1 MHRDLIGARSY
12 ELEILEFFGP
22 VAAHAQFLTG
32 PIAMNDVILDLSGI
46 EKHYQN
52 GDTVVR
58 ALDGVSLK
66 IHSGEFVAIMGQSGS
81 GKSTLMNIIGC
92 LDRPTSGSYRVL
104 GKEAAN
110 LSADELAALRRETF
124 GFVFQ
129 RYNLLATATAGENV
143 EIPSVYAGLPKQ
155 KRSQRANRL
164 LQRLGMADRTD
175 HRPAELSGGQQQRVA
190 IARALVNDPP
200 VILADEP
207 TGALDSKSGDEVLVL
222 LKELHAEG
230 RTIILITHAETVA
243 QHASRIVR
251 IQDGQILEDSGVVRK
266 ETSSPVDTEL
276 NLKSA
281 VTLAASIH
289 EALVTAWRS
298 LRVNIFRTVLTLLG
312 IIIGV
317 AAVVAMLAV
326 GEGSRQKVL
335 DRISSFGTNLMLI
348 RPGAAGIRNAGD
360 IVTLIPEDA
369 AAIRALPNIETALP
383 ERSGRMTVRFGNR
396 DYQTSVQGT
405 GEDFPKARDWKV
417 ADGQF
422 FNADDMKQY
431 APVVVLGRTV
441 AKTLFPDG
449 GEVVGNY
456 VLLKNVPF
464 LVIGV
469 MSEKGASPNGSDQ
482 DDVIFTP
489 INTGLVRLFGKSYL
503 SSITIKVADA
513 GDIVATQER
522 VENLLRERHRTEDF
536 SVRNMASFLQAAME
550 TQDTFTLLLGT
561 VAAISLLVG
570 GIGVMNIMLV
580 SVVERTREIGIR
592 MATGARMRDILLQFN
607 IEAAVVCAAGGLLG
621 ILVGVAAGM
630 ILRYSGMSVIF
641 SLTPAVLAFAC
652 ASATGLIFGYLP
664 ARKAARLDPVVAL
677 ASE

>member
-1 MHRDLIGARSY
+1 MSAI
-12 ELEILEFFGP
+12 ILE
-22 VAAHAQFLTG
+22 LT
-32 PIAMNDVILDLSGI
+32 DVH
-46 EKHYQN
+46 KHYQN
-52 GDTVVR
+52 GDTTVR
-58 ALDGVSLK
+58 ALDGVSLS
-66 IHSGEFVAIMGQSGS
+66 IERGEFVAIMGQSGS

-110 LSADELAALRRETF
+110 LSPDELAALRRETF

-143 EIPSVYAGLPKQ
+143 EIPSVYAGLAKH
-155 KRSQRANRL
+155 KRTERAVKL
-164 LQRLGMADRTD
+164 LERLGLGDRTD

-207 TGALDSKSGDEVLVL
+207 TGALDSHSGDEVLAL
-222 LKELHAEG
+222 LKQLHAEG
-230 RTIILITHAETVA
+230 RTIILITHAENVA
-243 QHASRIVR
+243 QHAGRIVR
-251 IQDGQILEDSGVVRK
+251 IQDGRILEDSGRMN
-266 ETSSPVDTEL
+266 EQAGTTAVDDRDL
-276 NLKSA
+276 RQGVS
-281 VTLAASIH
+281 LAASMQ

-298 LRVNIFRTVLTLLG
+298 LRVNLFRTVLTLLG

-348 RPGAAGIRNAGD
+348 RPGAAGIRNTGD
-360 IVTLIPEDA
+360 IATLVPDDA
-369 AAIRALPNIETALP
+369 AAIKALPNIEAALP
-383 ERSGRMTVRFGNR
+383 ERSGRATVRLGNI

-405 GEDFPKARDWKV
+405 GEDFPSARDWPV
-417 ADGQF
+417 GEGQF
-422 FNADDMKQY
+422 FNTDDAKHY
-431 APVVVLGRTV
+431 AAVVVLGRTV
-441 AKTLFPDG
+441 AKTMFPNGDSP
-449 GEVVGNY
+449 VVKY

-464 LVIGV
+464 LVTGV
-469 MSEKGASPNGSDQ
+469 MTEKGASPNGTDQ
-482 DDVIFTP
+482 DDVIFVP
-489 INTGLVRLFGKSYL
+489 ITTGLVRLFGKNYL
-503 SSITIKVADA
+503 SSITIKVKNAADIE
-513 GDIVATQER
+513 GTQQS
-522 VENLLRERHRTEDF
+522 VENLLRERHKTEDF

-607 IEAAVVCAAGGLLG
+607 IEAAVVCAAGGILG
-621 ILVGVAAGM
+621 ILIGIAAGM
-630 ILRYSGMSVIF
+630 ILRYSGMAVIF
-641 SLTPAVLAFAC
+641 SITPAVLAFAC

-664 ARKAARLDPVVAL
+664 ARKAAQLDPVIAL

>member
-1 MHRDLIGARSY
+1 MNAT
-12 ELEILEFFGP
+12 ILE
-22 VAAHAQFLTG
+22 LS
-32 PIAMNDVILDLSGI
+32 DLH
-46 EKHYQN
+46 KHYKN

-66 IHSGEFVAIMGQSGS
+66 IRRGEFVAIMGQSGS

-92 LDRPTSGSYRVL
+92 LDRPTAGSYKVL
-104 GKEAAN
+104 GREAAH
-110 LSADELAALRRETF
+110 LEPDELAALRRETF

-129 RYNLLATATAGENV
+129 KYNLLATATAGENV
-143 EIPSVYAGLPKQ
+143 EIPSVYAGLPKH
-155 KRSQRANRL
+155 KRSQRAIEL
-164 LQRLGMADRTD
+164 LEQLGLGDRID

-207 TGALDSKSGDEVLVL
+207 TGALDSKSGDEVLAL
-222 LKELHAEG
+222 LGKLHAEG
-230 RTIILITHAETVA
+230 RTIILITHAENIA
-243 QHASRIVR
+243 QNAERIVR
-251 IQDGQILEDSGVVRK
+251 LQDGRIIEDTGAGASADAATDEIGHELSDGVG
-266 ETSSPVDTEL
+266 
-276 NLKSA
+276 
-281 VTLAASIH
+281 LAASAQ
-289 EALVTAWRS
+289 EALTTAWRS
-298 LRVNIFRTVLTLLG
+298 LRVNLFRTSLTLLG

-348 RPGAAGIRNAGD
+348 RPGAAGMRNSGD
-360 IVTLIPEDA
+360 IATLVPDDA
-369 AAIRALPNIETALP
+369 EAIKALPNIETALP
-383 ERSGRMTVRFGNR
+383 ERNGRATVRFGNI

-405 GEDFPKARDWKV
+405 GAEFPSARDWPV
-417 ADGQF
+417 AEGVF
-422 FNADDMKQY
+422 FNTDDVKHY
-431 APVVVLGRTV
+431 AAIVVLGKTV

-449 GEVVGNY
+449 RDPIGKY
-456 VLLKNVPF
+456 ILMKNVPF

-469 MSEKGASPNGSDQ
+469 MSEKGASPFGSDQ
-482 DDVIFTP
+482 DDVIFVP
-489 INTGLVRLFGKSYL
+489 ITTGLVRIFGKNYL
-503 SSITIKVADA
+503 SSITIKVSDTT
-513 GDIVATQER
+513 DIQGTQAS
-522 VENLLRERHRTEDF
+522 VETLLKARHRTEDF
-536 SVRNMASFLQAAME
+536 SVRNMASYLQAAME

-592 MATGARMRDILLQFN
+592 MATGARMLDILLQFN
-607 IEAAVVCAAGGLLG
+607 IEAAVVCAAGGVLG
-621 ILVGVAAGM
+621 ILVGVGAGLV
-630 ILRYSGMSVIF
+630 LRTSGMAVIF
-641 SLTPAVLAFAC
+641 SITPALLAFVC

-664 ARKAARLDPVVAL
+664 ARQAAQLDPVVAL

>member
-1 MHRDLIGARSY
+1 MSAL
-12 ELEILEFFGP
+12 ILE
-22 VAAHAQFLTG
+22 LT
-32 PIAMNDVILDLSGI
+32 DVH
-46 EKHYQN
+46 KHYQN
-52 GDTVVR
+52 GDTTVR
-58 ALDGVSLK
+58 ALDGVSLS
-66 IHSGEFVAIMGQSGS
+66 IERGEFVAIMGQSGS
-81 GKSTLMNIIGC
+81 GTSTLMNIIGC

-110 LSADELAALRRETF
+110 LSPDELAALRRETF

-143 EIPSVYAGLPKQ
+143 EIPSVYAGLAKH
-155 KRSQRANRL
+155 KRTERAVKL
-164 LQRLGMADRTD
+164 LERLGLGDRTD

-207 TGALDSKSGDEVLVL
+207 TGALDSHSGDEVLAL
-222 LKELHAEG
+222 LKQLHAEG
-230 RTIILITHAETVA
+230 RTIILITHAENVA
-243 QHASRIVR
+243 QHAGRIVR
-251 IQDGQILEDSGVVRK
+251 IQDGRILEDSGRMN
-266 ETSSPVDTEL
+266 EQAGTTAVDDRDL
-276 NLKSA
+276 RQGVS
-281 VTLAASIH
+281 LAASMQ

-298 LRVNIFRTVLTLLG
+298 LRVNLFRTVLTLLG

-348 RPGAAGIRNAGD
+348 RPGAAGIRNTGD
-360 IVTLIPEDA
+360 IATLVPDDA
-369 AAIRALPNIETALP
+369 AAIKALPNIEAALP
-383 ERSGRMTVRFGNR
+383 ERSGRATVRLGNI

-405 GEDFPKARDWKV
+405 GEDFPSARDWPV
-417 ADGQF
+417 GEGQF
-422 FNADDMKQY
+422 FNTDDAKHY
-431 APVVVLGRTV
+431 AAVVVLGRTV
-441 AKTLFPDG
+441 AKTMFPNGDSP
-449 GEVVGNY
+449 VGKY

-464 LVIGV
+464 LVTGV
-469 MSEKGASPNGSDQ
+469 MTEKGASPNGTDQ
-482 DDVIFTP
+482 DDVIFVP
-489 INTGLVRLFGKSYL
+489 ITTGLVRLFGKNYL
-503 SSITIKVADA
+503 SSITIKVKNAADIE
-513 GDIVATQER
+513 GTQQS
-522 VENLLRERHRTEDF
+522 VENLLRERHKTEDF

-607 IEAAVVCAAGGLLG
+607 IEAAVVCAAGGILG
-621 ILVGVAAGM
+621 ILIGIAAGM
-630 ILRYSGMSVIF
+630 ILRYSGMAVIF
-641 SLTPAVLAFAC
+641 SITPAVLAFAC

-664 ARKAARLDPVVAL
+664 ARKAAQLDPVIAL

>member
-1 MHRDLIGARSY
+1 MKTP
-12 ELEILEFFGP
+12 ILELKNI
-22 VAAHAQFLTG
+22 H
-32 PIAMNDVILDLSGI
+32 
-46 EKHYQN
+46 KHYTN
-52 GDTVVR
+52 GGTMVR
-58 ALDGVSLK
+58 ALDGVSLT
-66 IHSGEFVAIMGQSGS
+66 IHRGEFVAIMGQSGS

-92 LDRPTSGSYRVL
+92 LDRPTSGSYLVL
-104 GKEAAN
+104 GAEAAH
-110 LSADELAALRRETF
+110 LSPDELAALRRETF

-143 EIPSVYAGLPKQ
+143 EIPSVYAGLSKQ
-155 KRSQRANRL
+155 KRVQRVSGL
-164 LQRLGMADRTD
+164 LQRLGLGDRTD

-207 TGALDSKSGDEVLVL
+207 TGALDSKSGEEVLAL

-230 RTIILITHAETVA
+230 RTIILITHAENVA
-243 QHASRIVR
+243 RRASRIVR
-251 IQDGQILEDSGVVRK
+251 IQDGQIFEDSGVAEK
-266 ETSSPVDTEL
+266 LTTETIGEENRNVGGVSF
-276 NLKSA
+276 
-281 VTLAASIH
+281 AASLQ

-298 LRVNIFRTVLTLLG
+298 LHVNLFRTVLTLLG

-326 GEGSRQKVL
+326 GEGSRQKVM
-335 DRISSFGTNLMLI
+335 DRISAFGTNLMLI
-348 RPGAAGIRNAGD
+348 RPGAAGIRNTGD
-360 IVTLIPEDA
+360 IITLVPEDA
-369 AAIRALPNIETALP
+369 AAIKGLPNIEAALP
-383 ERSGRMTVRFGNR
+383 ERSSRMTVRYGNI

-405 GEDFPKARDWKV
+405 GEDFPSARDWKV
-417 ADGQF
+417 AEGQF
-422 FNADDMKQY
+422 FHADDLKAY

-441 AKTLFPDG
+441 ARTLFPDG
-449 GEVVGNY
+449 RSPVGEY
-456 VLLKNVPF
+456 VLLRNVPF

-469 MSEKGASPNGSDQ
+469 MTEKGASPNGSDQ
-482 DDVIFTP
+482 DDVIFVP

-503 SSITIKVADA
+503 SSITVKVADTT
-513 GDIVATQER
+513 DIDATQASIEA
-522 VENLLRERHRTEDF
+522 LLKARHRTEDF
-536 SVRNMASFLQAAME
+536 SVRNMASILQAAME

-607 IEAAVVCAAGGLLG
+607 IEAAVVCAAGGVLG
-621 ILVGVAAGM
+621 IVVGVIAGM
-630 ILRYSGMSVIF
+630 VLRYTGMTVIF
-641 SLTPAVLAFAC
+641 SVTPAVLAFVC

-664 ARKAARLDPVVAL
+664 ARKAAQLDPVVAL

>member
-1 MHRDLIGARSY
+1 MTDT
-12 ELEILEFFGP
+12 ILE
-22 VAAHAQFLTG
+22 
-32 PIAMNDVILDLSGI
+32 LSEI
-46 EKHYQN
+46 HKHYSN
-52 GDTVVR
+52 GDTPVR
-58 ALDGVSLK
+58 ALDGVSLN
-66 IHSGEFVAIMGQSGS
+66 IHRGEFVAIMGQSGS

-104 GKEAAN
+104 GKEAAH
-110 LSADELAALRRETF
+110 LSSDELAALRRETF

-155 KRSQRANRL
+155 KRAARARQL
-164 LQRLGMADRTD
+164 LARLGLGDRTD

-190 IARALVNDPP
+190 VARALVNDPP

-207 TGALDSKSGDEVLVL
+207 TGALDSRSGEEVLAL
-222 LKELHAEG
+222 LNELHAEG
-230 RTIILITHAETVA
+230 RTIILITHAENVA
-243 QHASRIVR
+243 RHAGRIVQ
-251 IQDGQILEDSGVVRK
+251 IQDGRIIEDSAPLGTTAVKNDLQGSKQYLDGVR
-266 ETSSPVDTEL
+266 
-276 NLKSA
+276 
-281 VTLAASIH
+281 LAASLQ

-298 LRVNIFRTVLTLLG
+298 LHVNLFRTVLTLLG

-335 DRISSFGTNLMLI
+335 DRISAFGTNLMLV
-348 RPGAAGIRNAGD
+348 RPGAAGIRNAAD
-360 IVTLIPEDA
+360 IITLVPDDA
-369 AAIRALPNIETALP
+369 AAIKALPNIETALP
-383 ERSGRMTVRFGNR
+383 ERSSRITVRYGNI

-405 GEDFPKARDWKV
+405 GQDFPSARDWPV
-417 ADGQF
+417 AEGQF
-422 FNADDMKQY
+422 FNGDDMKDY

-441 AKTLFPDG
+441 AKTIFPDG
-449 GEVVGNY
+449 RSPIGKY

-469 MSEKGASPNGSDQ
+469 MTEKGASPNGSDQ
-482 DDVIFTP
+482 DDVIFVP
-489 INTGLVRLFGKSYL
+489 INTGMIRLFGKNYL

-513 GDIVATQER
+513 SDIDATQER
-522 VENLLRERHRTEDF
+522 VEALLKERHRTEDF
-536 SVRNMASFLQAAME
+536 SVRNMASILQAAIE

-607 IEAAVVCAAGGLLG
+607 IEAAVVCAAGGVLG
-621 ILVGVAAGM
+621 ILVGIIAGL
-630 ILRYSGMSVIF
+630 ILRYSGMAVIF
-641 SLTPAVLAFAC
+641 SVTPAMLAFAC

-664 ARKAARLDPVVAL
+664 ARKAAQLDPVVAL

>member
-1 MHRDLIGARSY
+1 MNAT
-12 ELEILEFFGP
+12 ILE
-22 VAAHAQFLTG
+22 LTD
-32 PIAMNDVILDLSGI
+32 IQ
-46 EKHYQN
+46 KHYAN
-52 GDTVVR
+52 GDTIVR
-58 ALDGVSLK
+58 ALDGVSLT
-66 IHSGEFVAIMGQSGS
+66 IRRGEFVAIMGQSGS
-81 GKSTLMNIIGC
+81 GKSTLMNILGC

-104 GKEAAN
+104 GREAAN
-110 LSADELAALRRETF
+110 LSPDELAALRRETF

-143 EIPSVYAGLPKQ
+143 EIPSVYAGLTKH
-155 KRSQRANRL
+155 KRTERAASL
-164 LQRLGMADRTD
+164 LRRLGLGDRTD
-175 HRPAELSGGQQQRVA
+175 HRPSELSGGQQQRVA

-207 TGALDSKSGDEVLVL
+207 TGALDSHSGDEVLAL
-222 LKELHAEG
+222 LKQLHAEE
-230 RTIILITHAETVA
+230 RTIILITHAENVA
-243 QHASRIVR
+243 QHAGRIVR
-251 IQDGQILEDSGVVRK
+251 IQDGRILEDTGVAREGMRDAIEQEHYDLSRGV
-266 ETSSPVDTEL
+266 S
-276 NLKSA
+276 
-281 VTLAASIH
+281 LAASMQ

-317 AAVVAMLAV
+317 GAVVAMLAV

-360 IVTLIPEDA
+360 IATLVPDDA
-369 AAIRALPNIETALP
+369 AAIKALPNIEAALP
-383 ERSGRMTVRFGNR
+383 ERSSRATVRYGSI

-405 GEDFPKARDWKV
+405 GEDFPKAREWLV
-417 ADGQF
+417 AEGQF
-422 FNADDMKQY
+422 FNADDMKHY
-431 APVVVLGRTV
+431 AAVVVLGRTV
-441 AKTLFPDG
+441 AKTLFTDG
-449 GEVVGNY
+449 SDPVGKY
-456 VLLKNVPF
+456 VLMRNVPF

-469 MSEKGASPNGSDQ
+469 MTEKGASPNGSDQ
-482 DDVIFTP
+482 DDVIFVP
-489 INTGLVRLFGKSYL
+489 INTGLVRVFGRNYL
-503 SSITIKVADA
+503 SSITVKVTDAAD
-513 GDIVATQER
+513 IEATQQSIES
-522 VENLLRERHRTEDF
+522 LLRARHKTEDF

-607 IEAAVVCAAGGLLG
+607 IEAAVVCAAGGILG
-621 ILVGVAAGM
+621 ILVGVGAGLV
-630 ILRYSGMSVIF
+630 LRYTGMSVVF
-641 SLTPAVLAFAC
+641 SATPAILAFAC

-664 ARKAARLDPVVAL
+664 ARKAAQLDPVIAL

>member
-1 MHRDLIGARSY
+1 
-12 ELEILEFFGP
+12 
-22 VAAHAQFLTG
+22 
-32 PIAMNDVILDLSGI
+32 
-46 EKHYQN
+46 
-52 GDTVVR
+52 
-58 ALDGVSLK
+58 
-66 IHSGEFVAIMGQSGS
+66 
-81 GKSTLMNIIGC
+81 
-92 LDRPTSGSYRVL
+92 VL

-281 VTLAASIH
+281 VTLAASMH

-348 RPGAAGIRNAGD
+348 RPGAAGIRNTGE
-360 IVTLIPEDA
+360 IVTLVPEDA

-417 ADGQF
+417 AEGQF

>member
-1 MHRDLIGARSY
+1 MSAT
-12 ELEILEFFGP
+12 ILE
-22 VAAHAQFLTG
+22 LTD
-32 PIAMNDVILDLSGI
+32 IQ
-46 EKHYQN
+46 KHYKN
-52 GDTVVR
+52 GDSLVR
-58 ALDGVSLK
+58 ALDGVSLTIK
-66 IHSGEFVAIMGQSGS
+66 RGEFVAIMGQSGS

-110 LSADELAALRRETF
+110 LSPDELAALRRETF

-129 RYNLLATATAGENV
+129 KYNLLATATAGENV
-143 EIPSVYAGLPKQ
+143 EIPSVYAGLAKH
-155 KRSQRANRL
+155 KRTERAVSL
-164 LQRLGMADRTD
+164 LRRLGLADRTD

-207 TGALDSKSGDEVLVL
+207 TGALDSRSGDEVLAL
-222 LKELHAEG
+222 LKQLHTEG
-230 RTIILITHAETVA
+230 RTIILITHAENVA
-243 QHASRIVR
+243 QNASRIVR
-251 IQDGQILEDSGVVRK
+251 IQDGLILDDSGV
-266 ETSSPVDTEL
+266 TADQA
-276 NLKSA
+276 SA
-281 VTLAASIH
+281 SVAHENHDVTPGVSLAASMQ

-298 LRVNIFRTVLTLLG
+298 LRVNLFRTVLTLLG

-360 IVTLIPEDA
+360 IATLVPDDA
-369 AAIRALPNIETALP
+369 AAIKALPNIEAVLP
-383 ERSGRMTVRFGNR
+383 ERNGRSTVRYGNI

-405 GEDFPKARDWKV
+405 GEDFPSARDWPV
-417 ADGQF
+417 AEGQF
-422 FNADDMKQY
+422 FNTEDMKDY
-431 APVVVLGRTV
+431 AAVIVLGKTV
-441 AKTLFPDG
+441 AGTLFPNGDSP
-449 GEVVGNY
+449 VGKY
-456 VLLKNVPF
+456 VLMRNVPF

-469 MSEKGASPNGSDQ
+469 MTEKGASPFGSDQ
-482 DDVIFTP
+482 DDVIFVPVT
-489 INTGLVRLFGKSYL
+489 TGLVRLFGKNYL
-503 SSITIKVADA
+503 SSITVKVQDTT
-513 GDIVATQER
+513 DIEATQES
-522 VENLLRERHRTEDF
+522 VQNLLIARHKTEDF
-536 SVRNMASFLQAAME
+536 SVRNMASYLQAAME

-607 IEAAVVCAAGGLLG
+607 IEAAVVCAAGGMLG
-621 ILVGVAAGM
+621 ILVGVGAGLV
-630 ILRYSGMSVIF
+630 LRYTGMSVIF
-641 SLTPAVLAFAC
+641 SVTPAVLAFVC

-664 ARKAARLDPVVAL
+664 ARKAAQLDPVVAL

>member
-1 MHRDLIGARSY
+1 
-12 ELEILEFFGP
+12 
-22 VAAHAQFLTG
+22 
-32 PIAMNDVILDLSGI
+32 MNNVILDLAAI

-155 KRSQRANRL
+155 KRAIRARGL
-164 LQRLGMADRTD
+164 LQRLGLGDRTD

-207 TGALDSKSGDEVLVL
+207 TGALDSKSGDEVLSL
-222 LKELHAEG
+222 LKELHADG
-230 RTIILITHAETVA
+230 RTIILITHAENVA
-243 QHASRIVR
+243 QHAGRIVR
-251 IQDGQILEDSGVVRK
+251 IQDGRILDDSGVVTK
-266 ETSSPVDTEL
+266 PSPMPVETADL
-276 NLKSA
+276 NFRSA
-281 VTLAASIH
+281 VTLAASMQ

-298 LRVNIFRTVLTLLG
+298 LRVNLFRTVLTLLG

-369 AAIRALPNIETALP
+369 AAIKALPNIETALP
-383 ERSGRMTVRFGNR
+383 ERSGRITVRFGNR

-405 GEDFPKARDWKV
+405 GEDFPQTRDWKV
-417 ADGQF
+417 AEGQF

-441 AKTLFPDG
+441 AKTLFSDG
-449 GEVVGNY
+449 GDAVGKY

-469 MSEKGASPNGSDQ
+469 MIEKGASPNGSDQ

-489 INTGLVRLFGKSYL
+489 ITTGLVRLFGKNYL
-503 SSITIKVADA
+503 SSITVKVSDTADIA
-513 GDIVATQER
+513 ATQER

-536 SVRNMASFLQAAME
+536 SVRNMASYLQAAIE

-621 ILVGVAAGM
+621 ILVGVVAGM

-641 SLTPAVLAFAC
+641 SITPALMAFAC

>member
-1 MHRDLIGARSY
+1 MNST
-12 ELEILEFFGP
+12 ILE
-22 VAAHAQFLTG
+22 L
-32 PIAMNDVILDLSGI
+32 NDIQ
-46 EKHYQN
+46 KHYRN
-52 GDTVVR
+52 GDSVVR

-66 IHSGEFVAIMGQSGS
+66 IRRGEFVAIMGQSGS

-92 LDRPTSGSYRVL
+92 LDSPTSGSYRVL
-104 GKEAAN
+104 GREAAN
-110 LSADELAALRRETF
+110 LTADELAALRRETF
-124 GFVFQ
+124 GFIFQ

-155 KRSQRANRL
+155 KRAQRASGL
-164 LQRLGMADRTD
+164 LQRLGLGDRAS
-175 HRPAELSGGQQQRVA
+175 HRPNELSGGQQQRVA

-207 TGALDSKSGDEVLVL
+207 TGALDSKSGDEVLAL
-222 LKELHAEG
+222 LKELHTEG
-230 RTIILITHAETVA
+230 RTIILITHAENVA
-243 QHASRIVR
+243 RHAGRIIR
-251 IQDGQILEDSGVVRK
+251 IQDGWILDDSGAHQTDGADDAGLGDREYVCGV
-266 ETSSPVDTEL
+266 S
-276 NLKSA
+276 
-281 VTLAASIH
+281 LAASVQ

-335 DRISSFGTNLMLI
+335 DRITSFGTNLMLV
-348 RPGAAGIRNAGD
+348 RPGAAGIRSAGD
-360 IVTLIPEDA
+360 IATLIPGDA
-369 AAIRALPNIETALP
+369 AALKTLPNIETALP
-383 ERSGRMTVRFGNR
+383 ERSGRMTVRYGNR
-396 DYQTSVQGT
+396 DYLTSVQGT
-405 GEDFPKARDWKV
+405 GEDFPSARDWKV
-417 ADGQF
+417 AEGQF
-422 FNADDMKQY
+422 FNAEDMKQY

-441 AKTLFPDG
+441 ANTLFPDG
-449 GEVVGNY
+449 GDPVGKY

-469 MSEKGASPNGSDQ
+469 MTEQGASPNGSDQ
-482 DDVIFTP
+482 DDVIFLP

-503 SSITIKVADA
+503 SSITVKVSDAAD
-513 GDIVATQER
+513 IHATQER
-522 VENLLRERHRTEDF
+522 IENLLRERHGTEDF
-536 SVRNMASFLQAAME
+536 SVRNMASYLEAAME
-550 TQDTFTLLLGT
+550 TQNTFTLLLGT

-607 IEAAVVCAAGGLLG
+607 IEAAVVCATGGVLG
-621 ILVGVAAGM
+621 ILVGVLAGI
-630 ILRYSGMSVIF
+630 ILSYSGMSVIF
-641 SLTPAVLAFAC
+641 SATPALLAFAC